1 MAETGTQISQF
12 AAKVAVEA
20 GKLGVEVADVAGAVE
35 GVSVRFE
42 KEARAFGRLR
52 AAAAAVQES
61 NQTIA
66 AAAERAQAVAKRA
79 QDETVATRLTLDD
92 ALQAIAALAEIVAQI
107 TGEAQSLGQALQ
119 RVGKVAASI
128 DAIARQTNLLALN
141 ATIEAAR
148 AGTAGKGFSVVAAEV
163 KALAHNTA
171 AATADIQTTVR
182 ELTGGVARVIER
194 SREGVEQ
201 AEVTR
206 ERNDAVGCAVDGTR
220 GAMAAMANE
229 AQSITVAATHIDEQ
243 ARSFADTAVGM
254 ATHLE
259 GSNSDLQRVRE
270 RVLQLVQVSE
280 TLVAATAA
288 AGLETVDTPFIRRA
302 QTDAARISAL
312 FEAAIARGEISE
324 ADLFDTNYVPIPGT
338 NPQQVM
344 TKYVALT
351 DRLLPPI
358 LEDGLRFNDKVAFC
372 VAADMNSYVPTH
384 NAKYSQPQGSDPV
397 WNAANSRNRR
407 IFKRH
412 NPGVVTEIDGRPIRI
427 RSYRRDMGG
436 GVFVTMKDASAPV
449 VVNGREWGH
458 LMLGYSA

>member
-1 MAETGTQISQF
+1 MAETGAQISEF

-35 GVSVRFE
+35 GVSIRFE

-52 AAAAAVQES
+52 AAASAVQES
-61 NQTIA
+61 NQKIA
-66 AAAERAQAVAKRA
+66 AAAERAQAVAERA
-79 QDETVATRLTLDD
+79 QEETAATRLTLDD
-92 ALQAIAALAEIVAQI
+92 ALQAIAALAEIVARI
-107 TGEAQSLGQALQ
+107 TGEAQALGSALQ
-119 RVGKVAASI
+119 RVGKVATSI

-148 AGTAGKGFSVVAAEV
+148 AGAAGKGFSVVAAEV
-163 KALAHNTA
+163 KALAQNTA
-171 AATADIQTTVR
+171 TATADIQATVR
-182 ELTGGVARVIER
+182 ELAGGVARVIER
-194 SREGVEQ
+194 SKHGVEQ
-201 AEVTR
+201 ANATR
-206 ERNDAVGCAVDGTR
+206 ERNDAVGRAVDGAW
-220 GAMAAMANE
+220 GAMAAMENE
-229 AQSITVAATHIDEQ
+229 AQSITLAATHIDEQ
-243 ARSFADTAVGM
+243 ARAFADTAVGM
-254 ATHLE
+254 AAHLE
-259 GSNSDLQRVRE
+259 GSNNDLQRVRE

-302 QTDAARISAL
+302 QADAARVSAL
-312 FEAAIARGEISE
+312 FEAAIARGDISE

-358 LEDGLRFNDKVAFC
+358 LEDGLRFDAKVAFC
-372 VAADMNSYVPTH
+372 VAADANSYVPTH

-397 WNAANSRNRR
+397 WNAANCRNRR
-407 IFKRH
+407 IFTRN
-412 NPGVVTEIDGRPIRI
+412 NPGVTTEIDGKPIRI

-449 VVNGREWGH
+449 VVRGREWGH